1 MGLNDTTVRKRRIN
15 KLCTKTIE
23 NMRSLGT
30 YRPEFE
36 TSVRRYA
43 ELRVQYD
50 ILNDQWYESGCA
62 ITEDYT
68 NKAGATNQRK
78 TALYLTLEKIRK
90 ELIEL
95 ENLFGLTPKGLKSI
109 KSKGLEERKQSVL
122 EKVLMNS
129 G

>member
-1 MGLNDTTVRKRRIN
+1 MTDAVIRKRRIN
-15 KLCTKTIE
+15 KLWNKTIE

-50 ILNDQWYESGCA
+50 ILNDQWYENGCA
-62 ITEDYT
+62 ITEEYT

-78 TALYLTLEKIRK
+78 TTLYLTLENIRK

-95 ENLFGLTPKGLKSI
+95 ENLFGLTPKGLKAI
-109 KSKGLEERKQSVL
+109 KSKGLEEQKQSLL

>member
-1 MGLNDTTVRKRRIN
+1 MTDAVIRKRRIN
-15 KLCTKTIE
+15 KLCNKTIE
-23 NMRSLGT
+23 NMRNLGT

-62 ITEDYT
+62 ITEEYT

-78 TALYLTLEKIRK
+78 TTLYLTLENIRK

-95 ENLFGLTPKGLKSI
+95 ENLFGLTPKGLKAI
-109 KSKGLEERKQSVL
+109 KSKGLEEQKQSLL

>member
-129 G
+129 

>member
-1 MGLNDTTVRKRRIN
+1 
-15 KLCTKTIE
+15 
-23 NMRSLGT
+23 MRNLGT

-62 ITEDYT
+62 ITEEYT

-78 TALYLTLEKIRK
+78 TTLYLTLENIRK

-95 ENLFGLTPKGLKSI
+95 ENLFGLTPKGLKAI
-109 KSKGLEERKQSVL
+109 KSKGLEEQKQSLL

>member
-1 MGLNDTTVRKRRIN
+1 MTDAVIRKRRIN
-15 KLCTKTIE
+15 KLCNKTIE

-62 ITEDYT
+62 ITEEYT

-78 TALYLTLEKIRK
+78 TTLYLTLENIRK

-95 ENLFGLTPKGLKSI
+95 ENLFGLTPKGLKAI
-109 KSKGLEERKQSVL
+109 KSKGLEEQKQSLL